1 MKKLRITLEQYNRL
15 FPNKPLTESA
25 DVRGGINR
33 VNKSFSANLAGKDVQ
48 NLSEEPFNIKAPV
61 PGVPQSAMKKQPERK
76 VNENEEHG
84 AAQAVFE
91 FIKHVWEQPGGHI
104 SSPFFEQMGLSWE
117 QVAEF
122 LVSKGILDKVDEGFK
137 VKNFLKRS
145 YSKDENGKIEKLKD
159 IGEVAKKLAGD
170 PDAPWSKK
178 EVMGEIAMDAVDNA
192 AKFAPIY
199 MGKELALLKG
209 PDGYYIFDY
218 DNVRR
223 SAYPNPEYE
232 MIVDDLAEFINKNY
246 DSVPKG
252 DGLDGWNNEALLI
265 RLDEP
270 LRELLNKLYSKDRGF
285 MKALNGL
292 NEMTSAASSGAFL
305 APMGTDTIK
314 RELDETVTT
323 APSAPNSSSTG
334 AYVQPAI
341 WAKDK
346 KNWKGDKKTQYPNG
360 ELVTFDDCTKLNNNK
375 KAQNG
380 KCSTGA
386 VDSVVKTKKT
396 KGSVISKSM
405 YEQIAEKTGRTVE
418 DVKRI
423 IETRLNK
430 KAV

>member
-1 MKKLRITLEQYNRL
+1 
-15 FPNKPLTESA
+15 
-25 DVRGGINR
+25 
-33 VNKSFSANLAGKDVQ
+33 
-48 NLSEEPFNIKAPV
+48 
-61 PGVPQSAMKKQPERK
+61 
-76 VNENEEHG
+76 
-84 AAQAVFE
+84 
-91 FIKHVWEQPGGHI
+91 
-104 SSPFFEQMGLSWE
+104 MG
-117 QVAEF
+117 
-122 LVSKGILDKVDEGFK
+122 
-137 VKNFLKRS
+137 R
-145 YSKDENGKIEKLKD
+145 
-159 IGEVAKKLAGD
+159 
-170 PDAPWSKK
+170 
-178 EVMGEIAMDAVDNA
+178 
-192 AKFAPIY
+192 
-199 MGKELALLKG
+199 ELALLKG

-218 DNVRR
+218 DNMSRDK
-223 SAYPNPEYE
+223 YPNAEYE
-232 MIVDDLAEFINKNY
+232 MIVDDLAEFINKNF
-246 DSVPKG
+246 DTIPKG
-252 DGLDGWNNEALLI
+252 DGLDGWNNESLLI

-270 LRELLNKLYSKDRGF
+270 LRELLNKLYSKDKNF
-285 MKALNGL
+285 VKALNGL

-305 APMGTDTIK
+305 APMGTDTVK

-396 KGSVISKSM
+396 KDSVISKSM

>member
-1 MKKLRITLEQYNRL
+1 MRKIRITLEQYNRL
-15 FPNKPLTESA
+15 FPNKPLTEST
-25 DVRGGINR
+25 DVNGGINR
-33 VNKSFSANLAGKDVQ
+33 VNKSFSANLAGKDIQ

-61 PGVPQSAMKKQPERK
+61 PGVPHSNMKQTPERK
-76 VNENEEHG
+76 INENEEHG
-84 AAQAVFE
+84 AAQAIFE
-91 FIKHVWEQPGGHI
+91 FIKHVWEQPGGQI

-117 QVAEF
+117 QVAEY
-122 LVSKGILDKVDEGFK
+122 LVSKNILDKVDEGYK
-137 VKNFLKRS
+137 IKNFLKKS

-159 IGEVAKKLAGD
+159 MGEAAKELAGD
-170 PDAPWSKK
+170 PEAPWSNK
-178 EVMGEIAMDAVDNA
+178 EVMGEIAMEAVDRA
-192 AKFAPIY
+192 AKFAPVW
-199 MGKELALLKG
+199 MGRELALLKG

-218 DNVRR
+218 DNMKRDQ
-223 SAYPNPEYE
+223 YPNPEFE
-232 MIVDDLAEFINKNY
+232 LNIDDLAQFVNDNF
-246 DSVPKG
+246 DSIPKG
-252 DGLDGWNNEALLI
+252 DGLDGWNKEALLI

-270 LRELLNKLYSKDRGF
+270 LREQLNKLYSKDKGF
-285 MKALNGL
+285 LKALNGL
-292 NEMTSAASSGAFL
+292 NEMTSSASSGAFL
-305 APMGTDTIK
+305 APMGTNTVK
-314 RELDETVTT
+314 REIDETTNTVAT
-323 APSAPNSSSTG
+323 APNSSSTG